1 MLMKIETS
9 IWHISTMKAEI
20 IVTQIPGLYII
31 YIPPSTAMVVEAEK
45 LDSPAVLTTA
55 NDTRSSWQA

>member
-1 MLMKIETS
+1 
-9 IWHISTMKAEI
+9 MKAEI

-55 NDTRSSWQA
+55 NDTRSS